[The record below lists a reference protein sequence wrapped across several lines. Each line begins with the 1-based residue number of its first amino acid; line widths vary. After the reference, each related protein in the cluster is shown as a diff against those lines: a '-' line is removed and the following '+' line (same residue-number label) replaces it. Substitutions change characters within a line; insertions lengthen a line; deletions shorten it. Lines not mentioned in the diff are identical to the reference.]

1 MTLIFGVFA
10 KVVAFFS
17 SQAFLGLANGV
28 VSVLN
33 KRSDSA
39 VAINQANVTA
49 GRDVDLAQINANLA
63 TVHAQAELAA
73 LRWGWW
79 GTRWLMVAAA
89 LPPVIHSGM
98 VYLDS
103 CPFWGHAVGSWGVA
117 RAPGVYEGQEL
128 SIIATVVGVLTV
140 QTIGGGIVSAI
151 TKRK

>member
-1 MTLIFGVFA
+1 MGIFMGFFA

-39 VAINQANVTA
+39 VAINQADVGA

-63 TVHAQAELAA
+63 TMHEQAALAT

-79 GTRWLMVAAA
+79 GTRWLMLAAA

-103 CPFWGHAVGSWGVA
+103 CPFWWHDVGSWGVA

-151 TKRK
+151 IKKK